1 MKTTFQLLAAL
12 LASTTL
18 AHASWEFEKSV
29 DEMTDE
35 VSYLLHTEG
44 ETVRAT
50 DVLSYN
56 PVLCVRI
63 TPKIADQA
71 TRKMTG
77 KLDCYVAFEYD
88 GISRNGG
95 TALVRFDNAPAVEW
109 GFNASTDRRSA
120 FLEKPGQAIGKLR
133 TSSKLKVRLET
144 TLGAIRLFAFD
155 TAAFSNKFEEV
166 RSIILSERP
175 KGVKFGPI
183 PPTGKRKR

>member
-18 AHASWEFEKSV
+18 ANASWEFEKSV

-44 ETVRAT
+44 DTVRLT
-50 DVLSYN
+50 EVLAYN

-63 TPKIADQA
+63 TPKIADPA

-166 RSIILSERP
+166 RSLILSERP

-183 PPTGKRKR
+183 PATGKRTK

>member
-1 MKTTFQLLAAL
+1 MKTASYL
-12 LASTTL
+12 LASLL
-18 AHASWEFEKSV
+18 AFTACANASWKIEKSV
-29 DEMTDE
+29 DEMTDA

-44 ETVRAT
+44 A
-50 DVLSYN
+50 
-56 PVLCVRI
+56 PVQASDYLTYKPELVVRI
-63 TPKIADQA
+63 TPQMMDPA
-71 TRKMTG
+71 TRRLAG
-77 KLDCYVAFEYD
+77 KYDVYLTMQHD

-95 TALVRFDNAPAVEW
+95 TALVRFDDAQAVEW

-183 PPTGKRKR
+183 PATSKRTK